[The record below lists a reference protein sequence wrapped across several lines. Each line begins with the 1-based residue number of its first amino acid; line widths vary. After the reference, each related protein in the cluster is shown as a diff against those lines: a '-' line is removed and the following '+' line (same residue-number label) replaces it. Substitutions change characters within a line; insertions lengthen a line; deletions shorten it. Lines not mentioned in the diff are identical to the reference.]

1 VRNSWGSNALTALVV
16 GAATLA
22 ETPALAHRRDEYLQ
36 AARIAIDPQ
45 RVQIDLDL
53 TPGIA
58 VASRLLDEIDHDKN
72 GVVSGSEARAYATRV
87 IGDIRV
93 DVDGETLPLSLAST
107 RVPTVE
113 SVLRGEG
120 TIQFQLTAAVRPLAA
135 GDHRLSYRNAHHQE
149 IGAYLA
155 NTLAPATDRVMVL
168 TQHRDA
174 AQRELVVEYVLRDPL
189 MANASPWTIAIV
201 GVAFTLLAA
210 ELWRRSRKLAARQ
223 EL

>member
-16 GAATLA
+16 AATLA

-36 AARIAIDPQ
+36 AARIAIDQQ

-58 VASRLLDEIDHDKN
+58 VASRVLDEIDRDRN
-72 GVVSGSEARAYATRV
+72 GVVSNSEARAYATRV
-87 IGDIRV
+87 IDDIRV
-93 DVDGETLPLSLAST
+93 DVDGDALPLSLAYT
-107 RVPTVE
+107 RVPTVD

-135 GDHRLSYRNAHHQE
+135 GDHRLSYRNAHHQD

-155 NTLAPATDRVMVL
+155 NTLVPATDRVMVL
-168 TQHRDA
+168 TQHRDV
-174 AQRELVVEYVLRDPL
+174 AQRELVVEYVLRDRL
-189 MANASPWTIAIV
+189 MAHVSPWTVAIA
-201 GVAFTLLAA
+201 GLAFMLLAA
-210 ELWRRSRKLAARQ
+210 ELWRRSRKLAVRQ

>member
-1 VRNSWGSNALTALVV
+1 MRNSWGSNALTALVL

-36 AARIAIDPQ
+36 AARIAIDRQ

-58 VASRLLDEIDHDKN
+58 VALRVLDEIDRDRN
-72 GVVSGSEARAYATRV
+72 GVVSDGEARAYATRV

-93 DVDGETLPLSLAST
+93 DVDGETLPLSLSAT

-113 SVLRGEG
+113 SVRRGEG
-120 TIQFQLTAAVRPLAA
+120 TIQLQLTAAVRPLTA
-135 GDHRLSYRNAHHQE
+135 GDHRLTYRNAHHQD

-155 NTLAPATDRVMVL
+155 NTLVPATDRVMVL
-168 TQHRDA
+168 TQHRDV
-174 AQRELVVEYVLRDPL
+174 AQRELVVEYVLRDQL
-189 MANASPWTIAIV
+189 VAQASPWTVAIA
-201 GVAFTLLAA
+201 GLAFMLLAA
-210 ELWRRSRKLAARQ
+210 ELWRRSRKPAVRQ

>member
-16 GAATLA
+16 AATLA

-36 AARIAIDPQ
+36 AARIAIDQQ

-58 VASRLLDEIDHDKN
+58 VASRVLDEIDRDRN
-72 GVVSGSEARAYATRV
+72 GVVSNSEARAYATRV
-87 IGDIRV
+87 IDDIRV
-93 DVDGETLPLSLAST
+93 DVDGEALPLSLAYT
-107 RVPTVE
+107 RVPTVD

-135 GDHRLSYRNAHHQE
+135 GDHRLSYRNAHHQD

-155 NTLAPATDRVMVL
+155 NTLVPATDRVMVL
-168 TQHRDA
+168 TQHRDV
-174 AQRELVVEYVLRDPL
+174 AQRELVVEYVLRDRL
-189 MANASPWTIAIV
+189 MAHVSPWTVAIA
-201 GVAFTLLAA
+201 GLAFMLLAA
-210 ELWRRSRKLAARQ
+210 ELWRRSRKLAVRQ

>member
-36 AARIAIDPQ
+36 AARIAIDQQ

-58 VASRLLDEIDHDKN
+58 VASRVLDEIDRDRN
-72 GVVSGSEARAYATRV
+72 GVVSNSEARAYATRV
-87 IGDIRV
+87 IDDIRV
-93 DVDGETLPLSLAST
+93 DVDGDALPLSLAYT
-107 RVPTVE
+107 RVPTVD

-135 GDHRLSYRNAHHQE
+135 GDHRLSYRNAHHQD

-155 NTLAPATDRVMVL
+155 NTLVPATDRVMVL
-168 TQHRDA
+168 TQHRDV
-174 AQRELVVEYVLRDPL
+174 AQRELVVEYVLRDRL
-189 MANASPWTIAIV
+189 MAHVSPWTVAIA
-201 GVAFTLLAA
+201 GLAFMLLAA
-210 ELWRRSRKLAARQ
+210 ELWRRSRKLAVRQ

>member
-1 VRNSWGSNALTALVV
+1 MTALVV
-16 GAATLA
+16 GAAILA
-22 ETPALAHRRDEYLQ
+22 ETPAVAHRRDEYLQ
-36 AARIAIDPQ
+36 AARIAIAPQ

-58 VASRLLDEIDHDKN
+58 VASRLLDEIDRDRN
-72 GVVSGSEARAYATRV
+72 GVVSDREARAYATRV

-93 DVDGETLPLSLAST
+93 EVDGETLPLSLAAT

-155 NTLAPATDRVMVL
+155 NTLVPATDRVMVL

-174 AQRELVVEYVLRDPL
+174 AQRELVVEYVLRDRL
-189 MANASPWTIAIV
+189 MAHASPWTIAIV
-201 GVAFTLLAA
+201 GLGLTLLAA

>member
-1 VRNSWGSNALTALVV
+1 MRNSWGSNALTALVV

-36 AARIAIDPQ
+36 AARIAIDQQ

-58 VASRLLDEIDHDKN
+58 VASRVLDEIDRDRN
-72 GVVSGSEARAYATRV
+72 GVVSDSEARAYATRV
-87 IGDIRV
+87 IDDIRV
-93 DVDGETLPLSLAST
+93 DVDGDALPLSLAYT
-107 RVPTVE
+107 RVPTVD

-135 GDHRLSYRNAHHQE
+135 GDHRLSYRNAHHQD
-149 IGAYLA
+149 ISAYLA
-155 NTLAPATDRVMVL
+155 NTLVPATDRVMVL
-168 TQHRDA
+168 TQHRDV
-174 AQRELVVEYVLRDPL
+174 AQRELVVEYVLRDRL
-189 MANASPWTIAIV
+189 MAHVSPWTVAIA
-201 GVAFTLLAA
+201 GLAFMLLAA
-210 ELWRRSRKLAARQ
+210 ELWRRSRKLAVRQ

>member
-1 VRNSWGSNALTALVV
+1 MRRSWGSNALTALVV

-36 AARIAIDPQ
+36 AARIAIDQQ

-58 VASRLLDEIDHDKN
+58 VASRVLDEIDRDRN
-72 GVVSGSEARAYATRV
+72 GVVSDSEARAYATRV
-87 IGDIRV
+87 IDDIRV
-93 DVDGETLPLSLAST
+93 DVDGDALPLSLAYT
-107 RVPTVE
+107 RVPTVD

-135 GDHRLSYRNAHHQE
+135 GDHRLSYRNAHHQD

-155 NTLAPATDRVMVL
+155 NTLVPATDRVMVL
-168 TQHRDA
+168 TQHRDV
-174 AQRELVVEYVLRDPL
+174 AQRELVVEYVLRDRL
-189 MANASPWTIAIV
+189 MAHVSPWTVAIA
-201 GVAFTLLAA
+201 GLAFMLLAA
-210 ELWRRSRKLAARQ
+210 ELWRRSRKLAVRQ

>member
-36 AARIAIDPQ
+36 AARIAIDQQ

-58 VASRLLDEIDHDKN
+58 VASRVLDEIDRDRN
-72 GVVSGSEARAYATRV
+72 GVVSDSEARAYATRV
-87 IGDIRV
+87 IDDIRV
-93 DVDGETLPLSLAST
+93 DVDGEALPLSLSAT
-107 RVPTVE
+107 RVPTVD

-135 GDHRLSYRNAHHQE
+135 GDHRLSYRNAHHQD

-155 NTLAPATDRVMVL
+155 NTLVPATDRVMVL
-168 TQHRDA
+168 TQHRDV
-174 AQRELVVEYVLRDPL
+174 AQRELVVEYVLRDRL
-189 MANASPWTIAIV
+189 MAHVSPWTVAIA
-201 GVAFTLLAA
+201 GLAFMLLAA
-210 ELWRRSRKLAARQ
+210 ELWRRSRKLAVRQ